1 MARGGDHKPLRTVKP
16 SANTAV
22 APPSEPARAYRETIQ
37 PLVRK
42 YCVDCHG
49 NDNVNG
55 GVNFESFSDLS
66 SAVASRK
73 TWDKVRKMLE
83 TGAMPPAEHPTRPNE
98 AEVATLLRGINQ
110 SVFDDDCGKSHDP
123 GHVTIRRLNRAE
135 YNNTIR
141 DLLGVSLRP
150 ADEFPSDDVGNG
162 FDNQSDVL
170 SISPLLMERYLTAAE
185 RVSSVTLFGVDLK
198 APPIDRIE
206 IRKLATQGSAQLDR
220 KKYARDKYVWLP
232 SAGSVNGTF
241 RCRMQG
247 EYVLRVIA
255 VARQAGNERPRLEVQ
270 IDDQPRQVFQLRGNN
285 APDRYEVRAQ
295 LASGL
300 HKFSAAF
307 TNSLTEP
314 PAPPALPLVATTH
327 AKRKK
332 IFRQRL
338 RANSSWNVSRSK
350 GRSRSTNTTRHSRR
364 SRRANAFCRS
374 RRKLTGRWP
383 RGRIA
388 FSPALR
394 REPSGGRSLGPK
406 SSRTSIWPSPRRRT
420 VRWIASSKRA

>member
-1 MARGGDHKPLRTVKP
+1 M
-16 SANTAV
+16 
-22 APPSEPARAYRETIQ
+22 
-37 PLVRK
+37 
-42 YCVDCHG
+42 
-49 NDNVNG
+49 
-55 GVNFESFSDLS
+55 NFDSFSDLS

-98 AEVATLLRGINQ
+98 AEVAALLRGINQ
-110 SVFDDDCGKSHDP
+110 AVFDDDCGKSHDP

-135 YNNTIR
+135 YNNTIH

-162 FDNQSDVL
+162 FDNQGDVL

-185 RVSSVTLFGVDLK
+185 RVSSVALFGVDLK

-255 VARQAGNERPRLEVQ
+255 MARQAGNERPRLEVQ

-285 APDRYEVRAQ
+285 VPTDTKCGR
-295 LASGL
+295 
-300 HKFSAAF
+300 
-307 TNSLTEP
+307 NSPAVSTSFRPLSPTRSPSRRLRPHCHWSRRLTRR
-314 PAPPALPLVATTH
+314 
-327 AKRKK
+327 RKK
-332 IFRQRL
+332 SSDNGWRG
-338 RANSSWNVSRSK
+338 NSSSNGSRSK
-350 GRSRSTNTTRHSRR
+350 ARSRSMNTTRHSRR
-364 SRRANAFCRS
+364 SRPATVFCRS
-374 RRKLTGRWP
+374 RRKLMVRCP
-383 RGRIA
+383 SGRIA
-388 FSPALR
+388 FSPVSR
-394 REPSGGRSLGPK
+394 RGPSAGR
-406 SSRTSIWPSPRRRT
+406 
-420 VRWIASSKRA
+420 

>member
-1 MARGGDHKPLRTVKP
+1 
-16 SANTAV
+16 
-22 APPSEPARAYRETIQ
+22 
-37 PLVRK
+37 
-42 YCVDCHG
+42 
-49 NDNVNG
+49 
-55 GVNFESFSDLS
+55 
-66 SAVASRK
+66 
-73 TWDKVRKMLE
+73 MLE
-83 TGAMPPAEHPTRPNE
+83 TGAMPPAEHPTRPND
-98 AEVATLLRGINQ
+98 AEVAALLRGINQ
-110 SVFDDDCGKSHDP
+110 AVFDDDCGKSHDP

-162 FDNQSDVL
+162 FDNQGDVL

-206 IRKLATQGSAQLDR
+206 IRKLSTQGSAQLDR

-255 VARQAGNERPRLEVQ
+255 MARQAGSERPRLEVR
-270 IDDQPRQVFQLRGNN
+270 IDDQPRQVFQVRGNN
-285 APDRYEVRAQ
+285 APDRYEVRSQ

-314 PAPPALPLVATTH
+314 PAPPAVPLVAAH
-327 AKRKK
+327 GAKKKK
-332 IFRQRL
+332 IVRQRL
-338 RANSSWNVSRSK
+338 RANSSSNGSRSK
-350 GRSRSTNTTRHSRR
+350 ARSRSTSMTRPSRR
-364 SRRANAFCRS
+364 SKPANAFCRS
-374 RRKLTGRWP
+374 RRNPAGRWL

-394 REPSGGRSLGPK
+394 RGPSGARCLASK
-406 SSRTSIWPSPRRRT
+406 SNRTSIWPSRRRRA
-420 VRWIASSKRA
+420 VRSTAWCRPA